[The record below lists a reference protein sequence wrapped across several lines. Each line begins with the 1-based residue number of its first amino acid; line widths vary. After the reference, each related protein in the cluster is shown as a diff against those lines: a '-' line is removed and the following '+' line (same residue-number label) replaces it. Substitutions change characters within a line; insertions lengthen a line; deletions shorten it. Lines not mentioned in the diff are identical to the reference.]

1 MLSIEQ
7 ARKIEPELSNLSDED
22 VLEVLKDM
30 YGLGELAYE
39 KWQKEVFQK
48 SH

>member
-7 ARKIEPELSNLSDED
+7 ARKIEPELSSLSDE
-22 VLEVLKDM
+22 EVLVMLKDI
-30 YGLGELAYE
+30 YGLCEMAYE
-39 KWQKEVFQK
+39 KWHKEVFQK